1 MDDKKVEASKI
12 LSDDL
17 INNCVSIRN
26 KVDLLRT
33 ILDKC
38 NYNKEY
44 KEYKKHFDYNETEF
58 NLKFIEVVL
67 EKVIYPEFKK
77 LDVYLRSQ
85 LCEQA

>member
-1 MDDKKVEASKI
+1 MY
-12 LSDDL
+12 SDDL

-26 KVDLLRT
+26 KIDLLRT
-33 ILDKC
+33 ILEKC

-44 KEYKKHFDYNETEF
+44 ITLKKHFDYDNVQF
-58 NLKFIEVVL
+58 VLNFIEMLL
-67 EKVIYPEFKK
+67 EKNIYPEFKK